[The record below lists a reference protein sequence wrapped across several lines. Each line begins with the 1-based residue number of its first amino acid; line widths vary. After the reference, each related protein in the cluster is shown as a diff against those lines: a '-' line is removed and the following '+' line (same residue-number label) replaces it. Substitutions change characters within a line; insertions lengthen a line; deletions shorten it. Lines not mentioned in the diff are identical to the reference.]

1 MNAVN
6 TVNERTQMACY
17 QRLAAFTPRS
27 TSVNGLA
34 GWSLV
39 VTVQGEV
46 TSVHGTVHGPLI
58 GKCHQI
64 SQVRP
69 GVHAVHAVHEGP
81 AKDTNH
87 DVS

>member
-17 QRLAAFTPRS
+17 QRLTAFTPRS
-27 TSVNGLA
+27 TSVNGPA
-34 GWSLV
+34 SCSLV
-39 VTVQGEV
+39 VTVHDAV

-64 SQVRP
+64 SQIP
-69 GVHAVHAVHEGP
+69 SGVHAVHAVHEGL
-81 AKDTNH
+81 AKDTHH